1 MAITGVNVTYGDYQF
16 KPAPDVSYERETYAI
31 KNNGNII
38 GGVYTISLEGTLIP
52 EADVTK
58 SGGALDVF
66 RAQEDLHEAF
76 TSNYKEFIAEFLGDP
91 DCEGTVISGRP
102 LVNSISIS
110 SPDYYTKR
118 AQYSICLGFAA
129 SSLSGAQDY
138 LGTGLNL
145 EDAQTNYSF
154 GYIKKPTKFYGVEF
168 PPVLEISRSVS
179 AVGQVISTGDATG
192 LGGSYE
198 GALCVSGL
206 TNAINYVTGV
216 ATLELS
222 NVEVNH
228 LLSLGTEVAYGY
240 RTYLTDRSVSQDE
253 TAGSISVDDT
263 FIAVANLMPTS
274 VDANGN
280 PSGADTLPSGVT
292 SGPESGFVKLGEY
305 PVNDTFSLNVEK
317 SNQDGITS
325 VTMDGLVKGYPTYKL
340 GDGSFSLISDSG
352 AFDIAR
358 TYTRFCL
365 DSGVFSTRAAMAYS
379 GAIPE
384 TLTGVIG
391 TPFNRKPI
399 SEAYGYN
406 IEEGTISYNISFD
419 NRPAHCVTGVISE
432 QINVTKNRP
441 TDVHAVI
448 TVLGRAAGPI
458 LQDIGTRT
466 AFTQDLSI
474 SAAVV
479 PSTGCATGDNYF
491 DAAPTSQYD
500 AVVDNLEQSISGDG
514 NTIFRTADNETFDVK
529 TGRYTR
535 QCSWIY
541 TSCPS

>member
-16 KPAPDVSYERETYAI
+16 KPAPLVSYERETYAI

-38 GGVYTISLEGTLIP
+38 GGVYTINLEGTLIP

-76 TSNYKEFIAEFLGDP
+76 TANYKEFIAEFLGDP

-118 AQYSICLGFAA
+118 ADYSVSLSFAA

-154 GYIKKPTKFYGVEF
+154 SYVKKPTKFYGVEF

-216 ATLELS
+216 ATLELN
-222 NVEVNH
+222 NVEVNN

-263 FIAVANLMPTS
+263 FIAVATGMP
-274 VDANGN
+274 VDLDVNGD
-280 PSGADTLPSGVT
+280 PSGMGQLPSGIT
-292 SGPESGFVKLGEY
+292 NGPNSGFVALGEY

-325 VTMDGLVKGYPTYKL
+325 VTMDGVVQGYPTYKL

-352 AFDIAR
+352 SFDVAR
-358 TYTRFCL
+358 SYSRFCL
-365 DSGVFSTRAAMAYS
+365 DSGVFSTRASMAYS

-384 TLTGVIG
+384 TFSGVIG

-399 SEAYGYN
+399 SESYGYN
-406 IEEGTISYNISFD
+406 IEEGTITYNISFD
-419 NRPAHCVTGVISE
+419 NRPDHCVTGVISE
-432 QINVTKNRP
+432 TINVTKNRP
-441 TDVHAVI
+441 TDVFAEI
-448 TVLGRAAGPI
+448 KVLGRAAGPI
-458 LQDIGTRT
+458 LQDIGTKT

-474 SAAVV
+474 SAAVA
-479 PSTGCATGDNYF
+479 PYTGCATGDNYF
-491 DAAPTSQYD
+491 DNSPSPQYD
-500 AVVDNLEQSISGDG
+500 VIVDQLEQSISGNG
-514 NTIFRTADNETFDVK
+514 NTVFRTADNETFDVK
-529 TGRYTR
+529 TGKYTR

-541 TSCPS
+541 SSC

>member
-38 GGVYTISLEGTLIP
+38 GGVYTINLEGTLIP
-52 EADVTK
+52 EAVGD
-58 SGGALDVF
+58 GGALEVF
-66 RAQEDLHEAF
+66 GAQEDLHSAF
-76 TSNYKEFIAEFLGDP
+76 TGNYREFIAEFLGDES
-91 DCEGTVISGRP
+91 CSGTVISGRP

-118 AQYSICLGFAA
+118 ANYSVSLSFPA
-129 SSLSGAQDY
+129 SSISGTQDY

-154 GYIKKPTKFYGVEF
+154 SYVKKPTKFYGVEF

-179 AVGQVISTGDATG
+179 AVGQTISTGE
-192 LGGSYE
+192 LGDGS
-198 GALCVSGL
+198 ALCISGL

-216 ATLELS
+216 ATLELQ
-222 NVEVNH
+222 NVEVNN

-280 PSGADTLPSGVT
+280 PSGPNTLPNGVT
-292 SGPESGFVKLGEY
+292 NGPQSGFVKLGEY
-305 PVNDTFSLNVEK
+305 PVNDIFSLNVEK
-317 SNQDGITS
+317 SNQDGTTS
-325 VTMDGLVKGYPTYKL
+325 VTMDGLVKAYPTYKL

-441 TDVHAVI
+441 TDVHAVV

-458 LQDIGTRT
+458 LQDIGTKT

-491 DAAPTSQYD
+491 DAAPTTQYD
-500 AVVDNLEQSISGDG
+500 AVVDKLEESISGDG

>member
-52 EADVTK
+52 EAVGE
-58 SGGALDVF
+58 GGALEVF
-66 RAQEDLHEAF
+66 RAQEDLHSAF
-76 TSNYKEFIAEFLGDP
+76 TGNYREFIAEFLGDES
-91 DCEGTVISGRP
+91 CSGTVISGRP

-118 AQYSICLGFAA
+118 ANYSISLGFAA
-129 SSLSGAQDY
+129 SSISGTQDY

-154 GYIKKPTKFYGVEF
+154 SYVKKPTKFYGVEF

-179 AVGQVISTGDATG
+179 AVGQTISTGE
-192 LGGSYE
+192 LGDGS
-198 GALCVSGL
+198 ALCISGL

-216 ATLELS
+216 ATLELQ
-222 NVEVNH
+222 NVEVNN

-253 TAGSISVDDT
+253 TAGSVSVDDT
-263 FIAVANLMPTS
+263 FIAVANLMPTG

-280 PSGADTLPSGVT
+280 PSGPNTLPNGVT
-292 SGPESGFVKLGEY
+292 NGPQSGFVKLGEY

-317 SNQDGITS
+317 SNQDGTTS
-325 VTMDGLVKGYPTYKL
+325 VTMDGLVKAYPTYKL

-365 DSGVFSTRAAMAYS
+365 DSDVFSTRAAMAYS

-441 TDVHAVI
+441 TDVHAVV

-458 LQDIGTRT
+458 LQDIGTKT

-491 DAAPTSQYD
+491 DAAPTTQYD
-500 AVVDNLEQSISGDG
+500 AVVDKLEESISGDG

>member
-38 GGVYTISLEGTLIP
+38 GGVYTISLDGTLIP

-76 TSNYKEFIAEFLGDP
+76 TSNYKEFIAEFLGD
-91 DCEGTVISGRP
+91 CEGTVISGRP

-118 AQYSICLGFAA
+118 AEYSISLGFAA

-168 PPVLEISRSVS
+168 PPVLEVTRSVS

-216 ATLELS
+216 ATLELN

-240 RTYLTDRSVSQDE
+240 RTYLTERSVSQDE

-263 FIAVANLMPTS
+263 FIAVANLMPTG

-292 SGPESGFVKLGEY
+292 NGPESGFVKLGEY

-500 AVVDNLEQSISGDG
+500 AVVDKLELSISGDG